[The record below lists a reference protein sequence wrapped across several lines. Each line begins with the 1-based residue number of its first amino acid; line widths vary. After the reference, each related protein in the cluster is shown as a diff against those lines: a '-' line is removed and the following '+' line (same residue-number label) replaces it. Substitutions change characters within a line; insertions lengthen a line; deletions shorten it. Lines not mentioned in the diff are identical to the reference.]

1 MKTRMFTL
9 GCALCTLLASSG
21 CSAGSEQRA
30 SSDTGSGA
38 GDVPTVASADVLAAA
53 GLTVVKASQ
62 AGSVTQTIADAEIR
76 VVYSRPVAR
85 GRELFGTLVK
95 WGEIWNPGADQ
106 ATRIEISRDIRLA
119 GHALSA
125 GSYSVWAIPDPEE
138 WTLILSH
145 AWDVYHIPYPGE
157 SDDALRFTVRPRS
170 APHMETLAFYFPSVD
185 RRNGMLAL
193 HWGET
198 LLEIPVEVPE
208 TGADPDGGAEPGG
221 ADPDRGE

>member
-1 MKTRMFTL
+1 MRTRIGTL
-9 GCALCTLLASSG
+9 ACALCALSLSSG
-21 CSAGSEQRA
+21 CSPGSEQRA
-30 SSDTGSGA
+30 STDTGSSA
-38 GDVPTVASADVLAAA
+38 GESPSVSSADVLAAA
-53 GLTVVKASQ
+53 GLEVVKASQ
-62 AGSVTQTIADAEIR
+62 AGSVTQSIADAEIR
-76 VVYSRPVAR
+76 VVYNRPVAR
-85 GRELFGTLVK
+85 GRELFGSLVK

-119 GHALSA
+119 GQPVSA
-125 GSYSVWAIPDPEE
+125 GNYSLWAIPDPEE

-157 SDDALRFTVRPRS
+157 SDDALRFKIRSRS

-185 RRNGMLAL
+185 RRNGVLAL

-208 TGADPDGGAEPGG
+208 TVPETVPEP
-221 ADPDRGE
+221 